1 MLPLIMTYWLKI
13 ENVSVQPW
21 ALTVM
26 TTESQATQLSSAD
39 AREAVKGAQ
48 REYPG
53 CVWTIV
59 PLAGDRYLVAGEA
72 KPKPYAG

>member
-1 MLPLIMTYWLKI
+1 MTYWLKI
-13 ENVSVQPW
+13 EDTSVQPW
-21 ALTVM
+21 DLRVV

-48 REYPG
+48 REYPD
-53 CVWTIV
+53 CVWTSV
-59 PLAGDRYLVAGEA
+59 PLTGDRYLVAGEA